1 MISLVTT
8 DLQYSIEP
16 FLSIIPFVS
25 LQLSVVCDRCRIVAH
40 TSILTDPNV
49 DPEEEEE
56 DDD

>member
-1 MISLVTT
+1 MTHN
-8 DLQYSIEP
+8 YSIEP

-25 LQLSVVCDRCRIVAH
+25 LQLSIVCDRCRLVAH
-40 TSILTDPNV
+40 TSILADPNV